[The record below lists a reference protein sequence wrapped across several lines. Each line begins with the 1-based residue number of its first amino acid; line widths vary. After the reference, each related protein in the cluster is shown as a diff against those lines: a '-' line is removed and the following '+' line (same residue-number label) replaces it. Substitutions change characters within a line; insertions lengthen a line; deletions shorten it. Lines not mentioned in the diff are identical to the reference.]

1 MANEVD
7 QADVTDPTKDQPQPP
22 GVDQRDAA
30 LQGEVVDRLYG
41 AALEPEKLGDLIDH
55 WDALMSPGW
64 RNPPES
70 RRAMMERTGLL
81 RHVRRAEQIL
91 DRVRPGQGTRA
102 EEAAL
107 HPHRNTAAFTLDS
120 ALRVSA
126 MNRAAS
132 HKLGAAPGA
141 PLSRLRIREED
152 LAVLARVAL
161 TMLRCDGAAGAV
173 ETSRLIRARR
183 LADDRLVLLQTRLVE
198 PGGQADFILVVTT
211 ELHWPEGAADTLR
224 AAFGLTRTEAEVM
237 MALTESRTLRDIAA
251 SRGRSVDTIR
261 SQVKAIQTKTEA
273 RGQNDLLRL
282 AMTAMQFAPQETRGT
297 RADAVIGARVARGG
311 TDLPPLPFRT
321 LARPCGRGMDYL
333 ELGDPGGR
341 PVVYFCSNHG
351 LCRWPGAAERAAV
364 RAGLRIIVPIRPGV
378 GGSDPLGKAEDR
390 TGTVA
395 RDTLALMDHLG
406 VRAAHLLVLDED
418 MIFAARMFTL
428 APGRVRG
435 VLGVAALLPL
445 TRREQYERMG
455 RWHRFVLGTAR
466 FTPQL
471 LPVLVRAGFAMA
483 RHVGKAE
490 FVRLVYAGSE
500 ADTRMTRDPAIF
512 EAVDSGSDIVLS
524 DGRDTARAYGQEVSA
539 VHRHDWRREFEQMR
553 DRVPVT
559 DLIGDQDQAIS
570 AATLAEFREDYPW
583 VEIEVVA
590 GGGSFLFFQKWPEI
604 LRRLERFMDGDV
616 PALAAD

>member
-1 MANEVD
+1 M
-7 QADVTDPTKDQPQPP
+7 TDPTKDQPAPP
-22 GVDQRDAA
+22 GADHGDPA
-30 LQGEVVDRLYG
+30 LQSEVVDRLYG

-64 RNPPES
+64 RSPAPA
-70 RRAMMERTGLL
+70 RRAMIERTGLL
-81 RHVRRAEQIL
+81 RHVRRVEQIL
-91 DRVRPGQGTRA
+91 DRVRPGQGNRA
-102 EEAAL
+102 EEAEL
-107 HPHRNTAAFTLDS
+107 RPYRNTAAFTLDG

-132 HKLGAAPGA
+132 KTLGAALAG
-141 PLSRLRIREED
+141 PLSCLRVREED

-161 TMLRCDGAAGAV
+161 AMLRRDGAGAV

-183 LADDRLVLLQTRLVE
+183 LADDRLVLLQTRLVQT
-198 PGGQADFILVVTT
+198 GGQADFVLVVTT

-261 SQVKAIQTKTEA
+261 SQIKAIQTKTEA

-282 AMTAMQFAPQETRGT
+282 AMTAMDIAPLEARGT
-297 RADAVIGARVARGG
+297 RADAVAEARVARGG
-311 TDLPPLPFRT
+311 TDLPPLPFRS
-321 LARPCGRGMDYL
+321 LPRPEGRVMDYL
-333 ELGDPGGR
+333 EFGDPRGR
-341 PVVYFCSNHG
+341 PVVYFCSNFG

-364 RAGLRIIVPIRPGV
+364 RAGLRIVVPIRPGM

-395 RDTLALMDHLG
+395 RDILALMDHLG
-406 VRAAHLLVLDED
+406 IGAAHMLVLDED
-418 MIFAARMFTL
+418 MIFAARLFML
-428 APGRVRG
+428 APKRVRG
-435 VLGVAALLPL
+435 VLGVAAVLPL

-466 FTPQL
+466 FTPQM

-483 RHVGKAE
+483 RHIGRAE
-490 FVRLVYAGSE
+490 FIRLVYAGSE
-500 ADTRMTRDPAIF
+500 ADTRMTRDPMIFDAI
-512 EAVDSGSDIVLS
+512 DSGADVVLS
-524 DGRDTARAYGQEVSA
+524 DTRDSARAYGQEVSA
-539 VHRHDWRREFEQMR
+539 VHRFDWRREFEQMR
-553 DRVPVT
+553 DRVPVI

-583 VEIEVVA
+583 VEIEVFA
-590 GGGSFLFFQKWPEI
+590 GAGSFLFFQKWPEI

-616 PALAAD
+616 PALTAD